1 MLQLRHDHT
10 NLTDR
15 TGTLLPFGAT
25 NRKVTQMSL
34 DLVPAPAAPKPVLL
48 RDVPG
53 ASRVLTDEALAL
65 AAELQTRFAPK
76 MQALSVARDRRQER
90 ADEGR
95 MPDYLEDTASI
106 RKGMWTCTPAPE
118 GLRDR
123 RVGLATAAEAGALAM
138 ARAGGVSTLLVDLD
152 ETTAPG
158 FANLIAGI
166 AALIEAPDD
175 HTPMLIR
182 PRPLDRDEPALLIG
196 GHPVSAG
203 LFDLALIVTHLATP
217 LSTRDMG
224 PYLQLGGIDGH
235 REARLWSEI
244 LDIAEERAG
253 LAPGTI
259 RAEASIESV
268 NAGFEMDEILWE
280 LRGRALGLTLRRA
293 PLTASYLRLMRAHP
307 DAVLPA
313 TLDPEAAFL
322 GTCAARMVKVA
333 HRRGTH
339 AIAEGPDSAEASQL
353 RRPLDEGCD
362 GMWLAAPERIE
373 PAREATARALPGAH
387 QIGKP
392 RQYFR
397 ISPEMLLKPHT
408 GPVTEAGLRGTVHV
422 AIGAL
427 AAWIAGRG
435 PVRIDDQLHGL
446 ASADLARA
454 RLGQWLA
461 HGASV
466 EMEAGESRRMTAD
479 WLAELIHEEIVALV
493 EWLGP
498 HSFHRGRYASAARIV
513 QEAACATPQP
523 DHVARLAAPLL
534 DTLD

>member
-1 MLQLRHDHT
+1 MTILTLQTEQAPHSP
-10 NLTDR
+10 
-15 TGTLLPFGAT
+15 TGVA

-53 ASRVLTDEALAL
+53 ASRVLTDDALAL
-65 AAELQTRFAPK
+65 AAELQTRFGPK
-76 MQALSVARDRRQER
+76 MQALSVARERRQER
-90 ADEGR
+90 ADAGR
-95 MPDYLEDTASI
+95 MPDYLEDTAHI
-106 RKGMWTCTPAPE
+106 RKGMWACAPAPE

-123 RVGLATAAEAGALAM
+123 RIGLAAAAEAGALAM
-138 ARAGGVSTLLVDLD
+138 ARDSGATTLLVDLD

-158 FANLIAGI
+158 FANLVAGI
-166 AALIEAPDD
+166 AALTEMQDEA
-175 HTPMLIR
+175 TPMLIR
-182 PRPLDRDEPALLIG
+182 PRPLERDEPALLIG

-203 LFDLALIVTHLATP
+203 LFDMALIATHLAAP
-217 LSTRDMG
+217 LAARGMG
-224 PYLQLGGIDGH
+224 PWLQLGGIDSH
-235 REARLWSEI
+235 REARLWAEI
-244 LDIAEERAG
+244 LRLVEERTG
-253 LAPGTI
+253 LDTGTI

-268 NAGFEMDEILWE
+268 NAGFEMDEILSE
-280 LRGRALGLTLRRA
+280 LQDRALGLTLRRA
-293 PLTASYLRLMRAHP
+293 PLTASYLRLMRAHAE
-307 DAVLPA
+307 AVLPA
-313 TLDPEAAFL
+313 RLDPEAAFL

-339 AIAEGPDSAEASQL
+339 AIAEAPDSADPNDL

-362 GMWLAAPERIE
+362 GLWLTAPERIE
-373 PAREATARALPGAH
+373 PAREAVSRALPGSH
-387 QIGKP
+387 QIGRP

-408 GPVTEAGLRGTVHV
+408 GPVTEAGLRGTVHI

-435 PVRIDDQLHGL
+435 PVRIDDALHGL

-461 HGASV
+461 HGAMV
-466 EMEAGESRRMTAD
+466 EMEAGDSRRMTAD

>member
-1 MLQLRHDHT
+1 M
-10 NLTDR
+10 
-15 TGTLLPFGAT
+15 
-25 NRKVTQMSL
+25 QMPL

-53 ASRVLTDEALAL
+53 AGRVLTDDALAL
-65 AAELQTRFAPK
+65 AAELQTRFNPK
-76 MQALSVARDRRQER
+76 MQALLVARDRRQER

-95 MPDYLEDTASI
+95 LPDYLEETTGI
-106 RKGMWTCTPAPE
+106 RKGVWACDPAPE
-118 GLRDR
+118 ALRDR
-123 RVGLATAAEAGALAM
+123 RLCLATAAEAGGLAV
-138 ARAGGVSTLLVDLD
+138 ARAARASALLVDLD
-152 ETTAPG
+152 EATAPG
-158 FANLIAGI
+158 FANLIAGF
-166 AALIEAPDD
+166 AALAETPDD
-175 HTPMLIR
+175 PTPMLFR
-182 PRPLDRDEPALLIG
+182 PRPLDRDEAALLIG

-203 LFDLALIVTHLATP
+203 LFDLALILTHFGAS
-217 LSTRDMG
+217 LSARDMG
-224 PYLQLGGIDGH
+224 PYLQIGAIDSH

-244 LDIAEERAG
+244 IAIAEERTG

-259 RAEASIESV
+259 RVEVSLETV

-280 LRGRALGLTLRRA
+280 LKSRALGLTMRRT
-293 PLTASYLRLMRAHP
+293 PLTASYLRLMRTHG
-307 DAVLPA
+307 DALLPA
-313 TLDPEAAFL
+313 KLDPEAAFL

-339 AIAEGPDSAEASQL
+339 AIAEAPEGSDPAQL

-362 GMWLAAPERIE
+362 GLRLDAPDRIDV
-373 PAREATARALPGAH
+373 AREAIARALPGPH
-387 QIGKP
+387 QIGRP

-397 ISPEMLLKPHT
+397 ISPEMLLKPHA
-408 GPVTEAGLRGTVHV
+408 GPVTEAGLRGTIHV
-422 AIGAL
+422 AIAAL

-435 PVRIDDQLHGL
+435 PVRIEDSLHGL

-466 EMEAGESRRMTAD
+466 EMEAGETRRMTAD

-513 QEAACATPQP
+513 QEAACASPQP

>member
-1 MLQLRHDHT
+1 M
-10 NLTDR
+10 
-15 TGTLLPFGAT
+15 P
-25 NRKVTQMSL
+25 L

-53 ASRVLTDEALAL
+53 ASRVLTDEALAF
-65 AAELQTRFAPK
+65 AAELQTRFGPK

-95 MPDYLEDTASI
+95 MPDYLEDTAGI
-106 RKGMWTCTPAPE
+106 RKGMWSCAAAPD

-123 RVGLATAAEAGALAM
+123 RICLGTAAEAGALAT
-138 ARAGGVSTLLVDLD
+138 ARAAGASTLIVDLD
-152 ETTAPG
+152 EATAPG
-158 FANLIAGI
+158 FANLVAGI

-182 PRPLDRDEPALLIG
+182 PRPLQRDEPALLIAG
-196 GHPVSAG
+196 QPVSAG
-203 LFDLALIVTHLATP
+203 LFDLALIIAHLAAP
-217 LSTRDMG
+217 LSARGMG
-224 PYLQLGGIDGH
+224 PNLQIGGIDSH

-244 LDIAEERAG
+244 LGLAETRAG
-253 LAPGTI
+253 LAPNTI
-259 RAEASIESV
+259 RAEISIETV

-280 LRGRALGLTLRRA
+280 LRDRALGLTLRRA
-293 PLTASYLRLMRAHP
+293 PLAASYLRLMRAHGS
-307 DAVLPA
+307 ALLPA
-313 TLDPEAAFL
+313 SLDPEAAFL
-322 GTCAARMVKVA
+322 GTGAARMVKVA
-333 HRRGTH
+333 HRRGVH
-339 AIAEGPDSAEASQL
+339 AIAEAPEGTDPAQL

-362 GMWLAAPERIE
+362 GLWIDAPERIE
-373 PAREATARALPGAH
+373 PAREAIGRALPGAH
-387 QIGKP
+387 QIGRP

-397 ISPEMLLKPHT
+397 ISPEMLLKPHA

-422 AIGAL
+422 AIAAL

-435 PVRIDDQLHGL
+435 PVRIEDGLHGL

-454 RLGQWLA
+454 RLGQWLQ
-461 HGASV
+461 HGAAV
-466 EMEAGESRRMTAD
+466 EMETGDNRRMTAD
-479 WLAELIHEEIVALV
+479 WLAELIHEEIVSLV